1 MLLYA
6 PVFILYY
13 LYSVFFMNPLLKK
26 NLTKGLI
33 SKILVWESYRLKFLN
48 TDWYQKLMKEHD

>member
-26 NLTKGLI
+26 I
-33 SKILVWESYRLKFLN
+33 S
-48 TDWYQKLMKEHD
+48 QKD